1 MTNLIIQKPKINH
14 FPAKNYSF
22 EDWLEL
28 YEHEVNLIIEEYLEL
43 VKSIKSRTLNV
54 FINTDNFR
62 YNMAQLIYKSSCNKD
77 KKKIMYL

>member
-1 MTNLIIQKPKINH
+1 MSKLIIPKPKINH

-28 YEHEVNLIIEEYLEL
+28 YKHEVNLIIEEYLEL

-54 FINTDNFR
+54 FINTGNFR
-62 YNMAQLIYKSSCNKD
+62 HDMAHLIYRSSCNKD

>member
-1 MTNLIIQKPKINH
+1 MSNLIIQKPKIKH
-14 FPAKNYSF
+14 FPANNYSF
-22 EDWLEL
+22 EDWFGL

-54 FINTDNFR
+54 FINTENFR
-62 YNMAQLIYKSSCNKD
+62 HDMAHLIYKSSCNKD

>member
-22 EDWLEL
+22 EDWLGL

-62 YNMAQLIYKSSCNKD
+62 YKMAQLIYKSSCNKD